1 MASPLSW
8 TVDDRGRRAIVTLR
22 GELDLRGAAPL
33 RTALLKCLADQP
45 EALLVDLAGMTTADH
60 TSLAVF
66 TAVVRQAAM
75 WPGTPVLF
83 YAPAPATAALLAH
96 GRFGRLMVHNSRAD
110 ALEAIDAG
118 QVTTLSVVDQLLPV
132 SGTARHA
139 RNMVTDSCSRWG
151 LFHLIGPGSLVA
163 SELVT
168 NAIMHAGT
176 MMTFRITL
184 RQRYVHIAVHDGS
197 PAAPRMM
204 TELDAMAPGGRGL
217 QLVAKMAA
225 HWGWLPSRD
234 GKVVW
239 ATLATQP

>member
-8 TVDDRGRRAIVTLR
+8 TVDDRDHRAIVTLR
-22 GELDLRGAAPL
+22 GRLDLHATVPL

-45 EALLVDLAGMTTADH
+45 EALLVDLAGMTTADD

-83 YAPAPATAALLAH
+83 YAPAPATASLLAH
-96 GRFGRLMVHNSRAD
+96 GRFGRLVVHDSRAD
-110 ALEAIDAG
+110 ALRAIDAG
-118 QVTTLSVVDQLLPV
+118 QVTTLTVVDQLLPI

-151 LFHLIGPGSLVA
+151 MFHLIGPASLVA

-197 PAAPRMM
+197 PAAPKIMPAFDP
-204 TELDAMAPGGRGL
+204 TAPGGRGL

>member
-8 TVDDRGRRAIVTLR
+8 TVDDRGRRAIVTLQ
-22 GELDLRGAAPL
+22 GELDLRGTAPL

-45 EALLVDLAGMTTADH
+45 DALLVDLAGMTTVDH

-75 WPGTPVLF
+75 WPGTPVIF
-83 YAPAPATAALLAH
+83 YAPAPETAALLAH
-96 GRFGRLMVHNSRAD
+96 GRFGRLILHDSRAE
-110 ALEAIDAG
+110 ALQAVDAG
-118 QVTTLSVVDQLLPV
+118 QITTLSVVDQLLPI

-139 RNMVTDSCSRWG
+139 RNMVTDSCSRWS
-151 LFHLIGPGSLVA
+151 LFHLIGPASLVA

-184 RQRYVHIAVHDGS
+184 RQRSVHIAVHDGS
-197 PAAPRMM
+197 PAAPKIMPAC
-204 TELDAMAPGGRGL
+204 DPAAPGGRGL

-239 ATLATQP
+239 ARLATQP